1 MVGLSCYILADTFFV
16 SRGLGTQGLA
26 ALNLALPIVSLVM
39 GTGMMLGM
47 GGAIQ
52 YAVHRG
58 RDGGEQAGAIFT
70 NTLFLALAA
79 ALVYVASGLFL
90 SRPLTLLLGADQQVF
105 AMTHTYL
112 KVILLF
118 SPAFILNHTLLA
130 FVRNDGRLSWPP

>member
-1 MVGLSCYILADTFFV
+1 MKTTELFSDFLRYAALNVAGMVGLSCYILADTFFV

-58 RDGGEQAGAIFT
+58 RDGGEQAGAWARI
-70 NTLFLALAA
+70 
-79 ALVYVASGLFL
+79 
-90 SRPLTLLLGADQQVF
+90 SRSLP
-105 AMTHTYL
+105 
-112 KVILLF
+112 
-118 SPAFILNHTLLA
+118 
-130 FVRNDGRLSWPP
+130 

>member
-1 MVGLSCYILADTFFV
+1 MKTTELFSDFLRYAALNVAGMVGLSCYILADTFFV

-52 YAVHRG
+52 YSVHRG

-79 ALVYVASGLFL
+79 ALV
-90 SRPLTLLLGADQQVF
+90 P
-105 AMTHTYL
+105 
-112 KVILLF
+112 
-118 SPAFILNHTLLA
+118 
-130 FVRNDGRLSWPP
+130 